1 MSLLIFSIFQILT
14 FRFIVI
20 FSNNA
25 EAWPVTFRL
34 AGGCVVAWGVT
45 GKDFLGNPSRN
56 EL

>member
-45 GKDFLGNPSRN
+45 RKDFLGNPSRN